1 MYQSATRMIVTIA
14 VAGLVCCAV
23 CDCNPLPLIVAAA
36 AAWATWQV
44 AKGLG
49 S

>member
-1 MYQSATRMIVTIA
+1 MTPSVTKLLVQITA
-14 VAGLVCCAV
+14 AGLICCV
-23 CDCNPLPLIVAAA
+23 ICDFNPLPLIVAAV

-49 S
+49 